1 VRGRQWNTR
10 GGVNLFRVHCIRLW
24 NYHNETLSYY
34 DVYELNSKIKK
45 KKKKKKGRKEA
56 QGNPWRKAH
65 AEGSRGWSYVPTSQ
79 RMQPLPKAK
88 RQASEGT
95 NPTDLP
101 NFRLL
106 SSRLRSNVL
115 LLLEATSF

>member
-45 KKKKKKGRKEA
+45 KKKKEEKRPRETHGERRMQKEA
-56 QGNPWRKAH
+56 EAGAMCLQAKGCSHCPKLRDKLLK
-65 AEGSRGWSYVPTSQ
+65 GPTLPTSLISDFC
-79 RMQPLPKAK
+79 PP
-88 RQASEGT
+88 
-95 NPTDLP
+95 D
-101 NFRLL
+101 
-106 SSRLRSNVL
+106 
-115 LLLEATSF
+115 